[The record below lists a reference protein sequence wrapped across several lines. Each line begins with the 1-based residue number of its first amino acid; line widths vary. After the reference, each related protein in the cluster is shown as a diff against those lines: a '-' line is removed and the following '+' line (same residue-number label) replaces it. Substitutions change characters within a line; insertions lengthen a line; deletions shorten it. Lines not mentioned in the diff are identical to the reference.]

1 MRPIDK
7 QVILIT
13 GSTDGHGRR
22 LARDLAAHGAT
33 VLLHGRNQERGE
45 RALEELRAVNGAVPH
60 RFYPAD
66 FSALEAVRDLAQA
79 VEAEQERLDAL
90 VNNAGIGVGGPGSGR
105 ELSRD
110 GHELRFQ
117 VNYLAGFLLTTLLL
131 PLLRRSAPARV
142 VNVASAGQAG
152 VDFENLMLDRGY
164 EGWRAYRQ
172 SKLAQIMFTFQ
183 LAERLEGSGVT
194 VNALHPATFMDTKMV
209 REIGV
214 PITSVEQGAEATFHL
229 VTASELE
236 GVTGKYFDGVRP
248 ARAHAQ
254 AYDPAA
260 RRQLW
265 SISEELCRKPN
276 L

>member
-1 MRPIDK
+1 MRPID
-7 QVILIT
+7 QQPILIT

-33 VLLHGRNQERGE
+33 ILLHGRNPERGE
-45 RALEELRAVNGAVPH
+45 QALQEVRAVNRAAPH

-66 FSALEAVRDLAQA
+66 FGSLEEVRQLAQA
-79 VEAEQERLDAL
+79 IEADHKRLDAL
-90 VNNAGIGVGGPGSGR
+90 VNNAGIGVGRPGAGR

-110 GHELRFQ
+110 GYELRFQ

-142 VNVASAGQAG
+142 VNVASAGQARL
-152 VDFENLMLDRGY
+152 DFDNVMLDHGY

-172 SKLAQIMFTFQ
+172 SKLAQIMFTME
-183 LAERLEGSGVT
+183 LAERLEGSGVA

-209 REIGV
+209 REIGA
-214 PITSVEQGAEATFHL
+214 PITSVEEGAKATFHL
-229 VTASELE
+229 LTASELE
-236 GVTGKYFDGVRP
+236 AVMGKYFDGVRP

-254 AYDPAA
+254 AYDPTA

-265 SISEELCRKPN
+265 SISEELCR
-276 L
+276 